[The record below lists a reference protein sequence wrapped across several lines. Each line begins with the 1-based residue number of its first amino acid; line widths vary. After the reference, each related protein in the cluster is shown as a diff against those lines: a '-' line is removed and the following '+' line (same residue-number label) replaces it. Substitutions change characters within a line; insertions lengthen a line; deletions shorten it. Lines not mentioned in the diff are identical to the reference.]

1 MDATD
6 LAYAGAAEQAR
17 LIASGEVTAREVV
30 EATLSRIERV
40 DPALNAYR
48 VVFAER
54 ALAEADQAD
63 ARVRGGDSRP
73 LLGVPVAVK
82 DDVNIAGEITAWGT
96 AAHGPPR
103 ERDAEVVTRL
113 RAAGAVVVGKTHVPE
128 MTIWPFTETLTFGAT
143 RNPWNLDRTPGGSS
157 GGTGAA
163 VAAGLAGVGLGS
175 DGAGSIRI
183 PAAFCGLFG
192 IKPQRDRVP
201 LSPHD
206 DAWHGLSVNGPLARS
221 VSDAALFLDATA
233 DDPPPGGFLG
243 AARTP
248 PGILR
253 IAISTKFPPGVIGRI
268 SGGTRK
274 AFDDAAELLRSLGHH
289 VQQRDPDYPPT
300 AGLHLTGRYLRGIHD
315 DVADSMPHPERL
327 EPRTRGMVRLGGAW
341 RPRQVAKLRAGE
353 AAMAAR
359 INSLF
364 DDFDVLLTPGPTHAP
379 WRIGTFHGQGALRTL
394 QAVASRV
401 PFYGLFNATGQPA
414 ASVPMGFDGGGLP
427 TAIQLVGRPRDE
439 ATLLSLAG
447 QMEAERPWAQ
457 RRPQLAAGA
466 SAGAG
471 AR

>member
-6 LAYAGAAEQAR
+6 IAYAGAAEQAR
-17 LIASGEVTAREVV
+17 MIASGEITAREVV
-30 EATLSRIERV
+30 EATLSRIDRV
-40 DPALNAYR
+40 DPAVNAYR

-54 ALAEADQAD
+54 ALTEADQAD
-63 ARVRGGDSRP
+63 ARVRGGDTRP

-82 DDVNIAGEITAWGT
+82 DDVDVGGELTAWGT
-96 AAHGPPR
+96 AAHGPAPKD
-103 ERDAEVVTRL
+103 DAEVVKRL

-163 VAAGLAGVGLGS
+163 IASGLAGVGLGS

-192 IKPQRDRVP
+192 VKPQRDRVP

-206 DAWHGLSVNGPLARS
+206 GAWHGLSVNGPLARS

-233 DDPPPGGFLG
+233 DDPPAGGFLG

-248 PGILR
+248 PGPLR
-253 IAISTKFPPGVIGRI
+253 IAISSRFPPGVVGRL
-268 SGGTRK
+268 SDSSRQ
-274 AFDDAAELLRSLGHH
+274 AFDDAAELLRSLGHD
-289 VQQRDPDYPPT
+289 VQRRDPDFPPT
-300 AGLHLTGRYLRGIHD
+300 AALSLTARYLRGIHD
-315 DVADSMPHPERL
+315 DVASSMPHPERL
-327 EPRTRGMVRLGGAW
+327 EPRTRGMVRLGRLW
-341 RPRQVAKLRAGE
+341 RRSQIAKLRAGE

-359 INSLF
+359 VNGLF
-364 DDFDVLLTPGPTHAP
+364 AYFDVLLTPGPTHAP
-379 WRIGTFHGQGALRTL
+379 WRIGAFHGRGALRTL
-394 QAVASRV
+394 NAIAPRV
-401 PFYGLFNATGQPA
+401 PFYGVFNATGQPA
-414 ASVPMGFDGGGLP
+414 ASVPMGFDGDGLP
-427 TAIQLVGRPRDE
+427 TAVQLVGRPRDE

-447 QMEAERPWAQ
+447 QMEAERPWAA
-457 RRPQLAAGA
+457 RRPELAAV
-466 SAGAG
+466 G

>member
-1 MDATD
+1 VDATD

-17 LIASGEVTAREVV
+17 MIAAGDVTSRSVV
-30 EATLSRIERV
+30 EATLSRIQRI

-63 ARVRGGDSRP
+63 ARVRGGDRRP
-73 LLGVPVAVK
+73 LLGVPVAIK
-82 DDVNIAGEITAWGT
+82 DDVDVAGEVTAWGT
-96 AAHGPPR
+96 GAHGPAR
-103 ERDAEVVTRL
+103 EQDAEVVKRL

-206 DAWHGLSVNGPLARS
+206 GAWHGLSVNGPLARR

-233 DDPPPGGFLG
+233 DDPPAGGFLG

-248 PGILR
+248 PGRLR
-253 IAISTKFPPGVIGRI
+253 IAISSKVPPGVIARL
-268 SGGTRK
+268 SDSARQ
-274 AFDDAAELLRSLGHH
+274 AFDDAAELLRSLGHD
-289 VQQRDPDYPPT
+289 VQERDPDYPPT
-300 AGLHLTGRYLRGIHD
+300 ATVNLIGRYLRGIHD
-315 DVADSMPHPERL
+315 DVAESMPHPERL
-327 EPRTRGMVRLGGAW
+327 EPRTRGMVRLGGLW
-341 RPRQVAKLRAGE
+341 RRSQIARLRAGE

-364 DDFDVLLTPGPTHAP
+364 TDFDVLLTPGPTHAP
-379 WRIGTFHGQGALRTL
+379 WRIGAFHGRGALWTVN
-394 QAVASRV
+394 AVASRV
-401 PFYGLFNATGQPA
+401 PFYGLLNATGQPA
-414 ASVPMGFDGGGLP
+414 ASVPMGFDGDGLP

-457 RRPQLAAGA
+457 HRPELSPTGAA
-466 SAGAG
+466 
-471 AR
+471 